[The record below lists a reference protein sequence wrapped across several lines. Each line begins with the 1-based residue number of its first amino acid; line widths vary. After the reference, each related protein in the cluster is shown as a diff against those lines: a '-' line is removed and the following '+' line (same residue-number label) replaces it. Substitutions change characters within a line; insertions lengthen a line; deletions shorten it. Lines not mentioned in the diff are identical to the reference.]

1 METKSARAKVLG
13 TDFNGVDWLGRPDR
27 LTSREKCQ
35 QKKHAF
41 SRCWLAHASLSK
53 QLSAWGTSDKN
64 RKASK
69 PPLHEQQSIFC
80 PSAIAIIVARL
91 SSASFLATMI
101 LSVASILGVLFLGT
115 DPTNSFA
122 IVRPHSLVSSR
133 SSLVAPPSTCLLAE
147 QENEAEATSSDD
159 TGASDTSSN
168 DILNSP
174 AFLKRKIDVLKSDI
188 AQAEADTEEAKKRV
202 EEGRA
207 EWGPQLEDLQR
218 EVSFYTWDFLC
229 SGGGRCLAK
238 FL

>member
-1 METKSARAKVLG
+1 MRFLVVGWRT
-13 TDFNGVDWLGRPDR
+13 
-27 LTSREKCQ
+27 
-35 QKKHAF
+35 H
-41 SRCWLAHASLSK
+41 

-188 AQAEADTEEAKKRV
+188 AQAEADTVEAKKRV